1 MTFSLFLFV
10 FLSST
15 ERATFEAAGGS
26 AELFLR
32 SPVAA
37 VAWRDGGERAK

>member
-1 MTFSLFLFV
+1 MTFSLFL

-15 ERATFEAAGGS
+15 ERATFEAACGS
-26 AELFLR
+26 AELLFR
-32 SPVAA
+32 SPGAA